1 MKFLPVFL
9 ALVLAGCGKPLPVP
23 PPHASAPPQTTRA
36 AGLTPEEFDLQN
48 RVACSLKGLE
58 AGTPEFEAC
67 LLVEAAT

>member
-1 MKFLPVFL
+1 MRV
-9 ALVLAGCGKPLPVP
+9 ALVIAVLALAGCGKPLPVP
-23 PPHASAPPQTTRA
+23 PPHASVPPQTTRA

-48 RVACSLKGLE
+48 RVACSLKDLE